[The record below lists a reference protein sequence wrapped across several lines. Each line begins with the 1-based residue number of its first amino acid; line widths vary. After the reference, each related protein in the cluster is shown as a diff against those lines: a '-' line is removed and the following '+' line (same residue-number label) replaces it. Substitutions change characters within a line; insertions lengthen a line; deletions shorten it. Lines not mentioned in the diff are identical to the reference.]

1 MNAGVETVVEMAQ
14 NFLKMLRRATQDPS
28 AWNRRALD
36 TAGGRAAQG
45 CIQGRSGGLGET
57 DRRDAQGIP
66 CAPRKRKWGS
76 CSSLGQARF
85 STDLLAQPA
94 QFRHEAIVHE
104 LLHLKVPNQRKSF
117 RSLLKAYL
125 GHVATQTLPHRIRR
139 QDGDE
144 ESTLARQAR
153 FLEQLKAMQS
163 VAMYSGRSIHA

>member
-1 MNAGVETVVEMAQ
+1 MTHRHGTAERWTPLEDVLPKDVFKAEVAAWAKRIGVT
-14 NFLKMLRRATQDPS
+14 LKEFHVR
-28 AWNRRALD
+28 
-36 TAGGRAAQG
+36 
-45 CIQGRSGGLGET
+45 
-57 DRRDAQGIP
+57 
-66 CAPRKRKWGS
+66 PRKRKWGS